1 MSKTVRVEC
10 PLTGKRFQVE
20 PESWAVPVLD
30 ELEDDTPLGWGILT
44 VTVAVVNP
52 ERKTVEDQ
60 RKALLDQL
68 LENPEIPFNYAV
80 SAVDKDLPLP
90 SAFLRATWTVP
101 DLSPEGMV
109 LIRGALAEAGLVL
122 ELPDVE

>member
-20 PESWAVPVLD
+20 PENWAVPVLD

-44 VTVAVVNP
+44 VTVAVHNP
-52 ERKTVEDQ
+52 ERQLVEEQ
-60 RKALLDQL
+60 RKALLDSL
-68 LENPEIPFNYAV
+68 LTNPDIPLDYATR
-80 SAVDKDLPLP
+80 AVDKDLPLP

-109 LIRGALAEAGLVL
+109 LIRSLLAEAGLVL
-122 ELPDVE
+122 ELPDAE